1 MYYFVFDEQGVAV
14 ERLDRE
20 SERLQKCWAL
30 VDSNSKVTVPC
41 EALLFGASRI
51 IQTASPMDEGWK
63 DWRRRQRAS
72 LFIME
77 LPGTMEIMAIG

>member
-1 MYYFVFDEQGVAV
+1 MLTEAKHAWSLARQKSLSKADRAANIAALMRIIRGKVKDIVFKHD
-14 ERLDRE
+14 
-20 SERLQKCWAL
+20 
-30 VDSNSKVTVPC
+30 
-41 EALLFGASRI
+41 ASRI

-77 LPGTMEIMAIG
+77 LPDTMEIMAIG